1 MANYTAI
8 VEVGNVLIERLKE
21 GLVPDV
27 IPGGHSIGLCS
38 PAEKGDYSLG
48 LHLYDIRECE
58 DMRYHEMVNIR
69 VSKQQFPPILL
80 SLYYMV
86 TAYSDSDLKFRAPQE
101 QSILGRVLQLFYDNP
116 LIAAGQMGQSAL
128 GMDMR
133 IELLNLDLD
142 EKLRIWN
149 MPDVPYKASLFYR
162 ITPVELDSVRTQQV
176 TRVTQL
182 SFGLKE
188 Q

>member
-8 VEVGNVLIERLKE
+8 VEVGNALIERLKE
-21 GLVPDV
+21 GLVPEV

-58 DMRYHEMVNIR
+58 DMRYHDMVHIR
-69 VSKQQFPPILL
+69 VSSQQLPPMLL

-86 TAYSDSDLKFRAPQE
+86 TAYSDSDLKFRAAQE
-101 QSILGRVLQLFYDNP
+101 QRILGRVLQLFYDEP
-116 LIAAGQMGQSAL
+116 LISAEKLGSSAL

-133 IELLNLDLD
+133 IELLNPDLD

-149 MPDVPYKASLFYR
+149 MPDIPYKASLFYR
-162 ITPVELDSVRTQQV
+162 ITPVELDSVRTQQI

>member
-8 VEVGNVLIERLKE
+8 VEVGNALIERLKE

-58 DMRYHEMVNIR
+58 DVRYNEMVNVR
-69 VSKQQFPPILL
+69 AFSQQFPPMLL

-86 TAYSDSDLKFRAPQE
+86 TAYSDSDLKFRAAQE
-101 QSILGRVLQLFYDNP
+101 QRILGRVLQLFYDNP
-116 LIAAGQMGQSAL
+116 LISAGELGQSAL

-133 IELLNLDLD
+133 IELLNPDLD
-142 EKLRIWN
+142 AKLRIWN
-149 MPDVPYKASLFYR
+149 MPDVPYQASLFYR
-162 ITPVELDSVRTQQV
+162 ITPVELDSARTQRI

-188 Q
+188 R